1 MCLQK
6 TRIGCHPKIY
16 TQTTV
21 CFQMKISDFEISIT
35 RNFFLCMREKLAKN
49 KPYKVGNE
57 VKVYNRFDNEMKNK
71 VFPFE
76 KVQRS
81 NDIAID
87 CF

>member
-1 MCLQK
+1 
-6 TRIGCHPKIY
+6 
-16 TQTTV
+16 
-21 CFQMKISDFEISIT
+21 MKISDFEISIT
-35 RNFFLCMREKLAKN
+35 RNFFLCMREKLEKN

-57 VKVYNRFDNEMKNK
+57 VKVYNRFDNEMKNE

-87 CF
+87 CSSEMFIAADLHGIE